1 MTPELVVLI
10 LFPLVEVVRN
20 VQLYFKRNDLLIIK
34 RSLFAIC
41 VTSLAGWL
49 AYFNLVLSS
58 SFGGGGVSCWLFY
71 ISSLLV
77 APLSVGPHVIRALR
91 LRGAIEY
98 YEVASKIRF
107 TDSIVEVHEQTAR
120 RPSNRRGSKTSN
132 DSALSLSTEQR
143 VECALIMERS
153 RIALQKTK
161 VALVA
166 VTVVVILV
174 AIAFALSDAKQ
185 IQQQCHP
192 EPKSIFYA
200 FPILGIVSAIL
211 AFAVPFHLNKID
223 DELQI
228 ATEIRRNSIFL
239 GFSNIAIVGLR
250 FAGYDEWQSL
260 MQTVQQM
267 FLSLSMATILLFPH
281 LTLRLWHR
289 VSPATAIAVP
299 GSGYGR
305 PLPRTRE
312 SNTRSSLQNIIGRR
326 ASSSEEMIS
335 REAVV
340 SWDAGLCVLLSS
352 EDGIASFIKHCTREF
367 SSENIQF
374 WCAINEYKAKYDEA
388 TRRSLD
394 HRRDPL
400 TMNADINVD
409 MCSIAGELYKM
420 FIDNDSPTQVNL
432 SSKQK
437 LDIKYEIDACC
448 GRKGSGSLRRDLFD
462 AAQKEIFAV
471 MSRDSYPR
479 YLSSKC
485 RISKQSLQV

>member
-1 MTPELVVLI
+1 M
-10 LFPLVEVVRN
+10 
-20 VQLYFKRNDLLIIK
+20 
-34 RSLFAIC
+34 
-41 VTSLAGWL
+41 
-49 AYFNLVLSS
+49 
-58 SFGGGGVSCWLFY
+58 
-71 ISSLLV
+71 
-77 APLSVGPHVIRALR
+77 
-91 LRGAIEY
+91 
-98 YEVASKIRF
+98 
-107 TDSIVEVHEQTAR
+107 
-120 RPSNRRGSKTSN
+120 
-132 DSALSLSTEQR
+132 ST
-143 VECALIMERS
+143 
-153 RIALQKTK
+153 
-161 VALVA
+161 
-166 VTVVVILV
+166 
-174 AIAFALSDAKQ
+174 
-185 IQQQCHP
+185 
-192 EPKSIFYA
+192 
-200 FPILGIVSAIL
+200 IL

-260 MQTVQQM
+260 TQTVQQM

-289 VSPATAIAVP
+289 VSPATAITVP

-374 WCAINEYKAKYDEA
+374 WCAVNEYKAKYDEA

-394 HRRDPL
+394 HHRDPL
-400 TMNADINVD
+400 TMNTDKNVE

-448 GRKGSGSLRRDLFD
+448 GRKGLGSLRRDLFD
-462 AAQKEIFAV
+462 VAQKEIFAV

-479 YLSSKC
+479 YLSSKS
-485 RISKQSLQV
+485 RINKLSLQV